1 MPTARPDGANRRR
14 MNHNTHLPPQSTM
27 QVISS
32 GDELRQAVRDT
43 QRSGLSVGL
52 VPTMGALHQGH
63 LSLVDA
69 ARAECNETV
78 ATIFINPAQFGPSE
92 DIDKY
97 PFDLKSDL
105 QMLQKHGCG
114 LVFAPSVAEM
124 YSPGHDTWV
133 EAGAVASGLE
143 GLIRPI
149 HFRGVATI
157 VLKLLMIAPA
167 DYIYLGQKDY
177 QQTLV
182 IQQMIADLNIPVT
195 ARICPT
201 VREPDGLAMS
211 SRNSYLN
218 REERHQAAALFQSL
232 QLAERLAVAGEQDPR
247 VLTSRMRQ
255 QLANAPLVE
264 LDYIEFVTPGSITPV
279 EQVDGPTVVAI
290 AAQVGQTR
298 LIDNSLIG

>member
-1 MPTARPDGANRRR
+1 MPTARPDGASRRR

-27 QVISS
+27 PVISS

-97 PFDLKSDL
+97 PFDLNSDL
-105 QMLQKHGCG
+105 QMLEQHGCG
-114 LVFAPSVAEM
+114 LVFVPSVAEM

-133 EAGAVASGLE
+133 ETGAVASGLE
-143 GLIRPI
+143 GLSRPI
-149 HFRGVATI
+149 HFCGVATI

-195 ARICPT
+195 VRICPT

-232 QLAERLAVAGEQDPR
+232 HLAERLAVAGEQDPR

-279 EQVDGPTVVAI
+279 EQVDGPTMVAI

>member
-1 MPTARPDGANRRR
+1 
-14 MNHNTHLPPQSTM
+14 MNYITNPASQSTM
-27 QVISS
+27 QIIYG
-32 GDELRQAVRDT
+32 GDELRRAVRDT

-52 VPTMGALHQGH
+52 IPTMGALHQGH

-69 ARAECNETV
+69 ARVECNEIV
-78 ATIFINPAQFGPSE
+78 ATIFVNPTQFGPSE

-97 PFDLKSDL
+97 PFDLKSDQQLL
-105 QMLQKHGCG
+105 QQHGCDR
-114 LVFAPSVAEM
+114 LFVPSVAEM
-124 YSPGHDTWV
+124 YLPRHDTWV
-133 EAGAVASGLE
+133 EVGAVANGLE

-157 VLKLLMIAPA
+157 VMKLLMIVPA

-195 ARICPT
+195 VRICPT
-201 VREPDGLAMS
+201 VRDSDGLAIS
-211 SRNSYLN
+211 SRNNYLN
-218 REERHQAAALFQSL
+218 VEERQQAGTLFQSL
-232 QLAERLAVAGEQDPR
+232 QLAEHLVVAGEQDPQ
-247 VLTSRMRQ
+247 VLALRMRE
-255 QLANAPLVE
+255 QLATAPLVE
-264 LDYIEFVTPGSITPV
+264 LEYIEFVVPGSITPV
-279 EQVDGPTVVAI
+279 ERVDGPTVVAI